1 MSVKI
6 LWKATVYNQVLDNV
20 LYNDFTSLFCEEA
33 IAILKEFDL
42 DAKFNKALLF
52 QTRYVPYDILGK
64 HINFC
69 IINSVKHFS
78 EEKDFQE
85 QLLNFISSYV
95 TLFNEEKVKLLL
107 ACKLYCVRQL
117 KVIDLVSE
125 KLMNDLVD
133 DRIDA
138 FEELFKI
145 LDIKLKCPDDW
156 NN

>member
-20 LYNDFTSLFCEEA
+20 LGNEFTSLFCEEA
-33 IAILKEFDL
+33 VAILREFDL

-52 QTRYVPYDILGK
+52 KTRSVPSDILSK
-64 HINFC
+64 HITLC
-69 IINSVKHFS
+69 IIDSAKHFS

-107 ACKLYCVRQL
+107 ACKLFCVRQF

-125 KLMNDLVD
+125 KLMNDLVE

-138 FEELFKI
+138 YEELFKI